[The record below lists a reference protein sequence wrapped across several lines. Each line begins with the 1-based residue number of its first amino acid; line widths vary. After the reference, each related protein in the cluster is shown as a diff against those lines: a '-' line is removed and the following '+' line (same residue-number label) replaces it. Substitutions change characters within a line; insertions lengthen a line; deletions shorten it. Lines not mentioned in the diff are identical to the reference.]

1 MGQADTENKNNAASA
16 SPAAEGQ
23 LIPFQNNI
31 VIVGAGLAGL
41 FTALKL
47 APIPVTVLT
56 AKSLGSSASSL
67 WAQGG
72 IAAAIGQGDTA
83 EDHARDTIKAGKG
96 LVEEPIARLVTSE
109 ASARIHDLLEYGVP
123 FDQNLKGQLELSRE
137 AAHSTN
143 RIVRVAG
150 DQAGAAIMAALI
162 EAVKQTPSIRV
173 VEHVSAHKLSLKDG
187 RITGLYLWPA
197 GSQATE
203 KGTLIK
209 AKQVILATGGIGQ
222 LYAKTTNP
230 GSARGE
236 GLAMAAAVGAVIAD
250 PEFVQFH
257 PTAIDAGLDPAP
269 LATEALRGE
278 GAHLIDKHGNRL
290 MEGIHKDMEL
300 APRDIVARTV
310 FRSVTSGNGA
320 FLDCRMIDP
329 PHMKDHYKTVMENC
343 LKAGIDPTKSPIPIS
358 PAAHFHMGGI
368 KTDEW
373 GQSSVPGLWA
383 CGEVAAT
390 GLHGANRLA
399 SNSLLEA
406 VVFAERIARKLKS
419 DPTSPKTETTAPREM
434 VETISLPPLTP
445 PSAAAL
451 AAEQTAIAKLREI
464 MFTHAGLERTAKGLT
479 TALEEFTA
487 LMPAFKGRQRSLN
500 MALTARFV
508 LIGALKRQQ
517 SLGSHYRTD
526 DKSEANASPTPLHR
540 TWLTIADIKTAEETF
555 IEATST
561 PTLTV
566 AETISPTA
574 QSEKSSRA

>member
-1 MGQADTENKNNAASA
+1 MGQADKKKNNIAASA
-16 SPAAEGQ
+16 SPTADGQ
-23 LIPFQNNI
+23 HIPVHNNI

-96 LVEEPIARLVTSE
+96 LVEEDIAKLVTSE

-162 EAVKQTPSIRV
+162 ETVKQTPSIRV
-173 VEHVSAHKLSLKDG
+173 IEHVSAHKLKVENG
-187 RITGLYLWPA
+187 RVTGLYLWPA
-197 GSQATE
+197 ASQATE
-203 KGTLIK
+203 VGTLIT
-209 AKQVILATGGIGQ
+209 ANQVILATGGIGQ
-222 LYAKTTNP
+222 LYSKTTNP

-278 GAHLIDKHGNRL
+278 GAHLIDKDGNRL
-290 MEGIHKDMEL
+290 MQGIHPDMEL

-310 FRSVTSGNGA
+310 FRSVTAGKGA

-329 PHMKDHYKTVMENC
+329 AHMKDHYKTVMENC
-343 LKAGIDPTKSPIPIS
+343 LKAGIDPTMSPIPIS

-406 VVFAERIARKLKS
+406 VVFAERIARKLKT
-419 DPTSPKTETTAPREM
+419 DPENNSTTAAD
-434 VETISLPPLTP
+434 ETNTTLLPQVTP
-445 PSAAAL
+445 PSAADQQ
-451 AAEQTAIAKLREI
+451 AEQAAITSLREI
-464 MFTHAGLERTAKGLT
+464 MFTHAGLERTAKGLN
-479 TALEEFTA
+479 TALRELDQLT
-487 LMPAFKGRQRSLN
+487 PAFEGHQRSLN

-508 LIGALKRQQ
+508 LIGALNREH

-526 DKSEANASPTPLHR
+526 EDGENSKQAIAHHR
-540 TWLTIADIKTAEETF
+540 TYLTIKDIKTPPALNQT
-555 IEATST
+555 AGLNHKLT
-561 PTLTV
+561 PPHPASQEPV
-566 AETISPTA
+566 PGRPS
-574 QSEKSSRA
+574 QS